1 MKHPSPALRRP
12 ARRRLA
18 VAVAVALAVTAG
30 TAATAGPAAAA
41 PQTSAADAA
50 GTAAEQTAPYV
61 ISPNASL
68 RSAGSAGFVTGT
80 HSDGEPTTY
89 RWHRITDG
97 TVTDLPPVGRGQGVP
112 VAAADGERVV
122 MRTSPTSYRILDMT
136 GGAPVDLD
144 TSTAG
149 SSAELWAFTGD
160 TLVMRKSEG
169 YGVTSLR
176 LLSKSGATTVHRVV
190 TGLPAD
196 TSISRMAHS
205 SGELAVQYRGTVDG
219 RTEERLAVVDLATA
233 KVVENRTVPGVYPN
247 STIAITPTHVAWAT
261 GGNEAGVTLTTAPRD
276 GSQPPTRHRTLQLNG
291 TYLDLRLEG
300 DWLLYNRTQNMEGL
314 SAVSLK
320 DGTNLTGLLQDT
332 AYFFGHGDG
341 LMTQGSTPQGGK
353 GVYRIG
359 LGADGRP
366 AATLVANTGATT
378 PTTVVTQQAPATADF
393 RRATSTAALRW
404 TYGRSDLWVDLRVTH
419 KATGRSWNTY
429 QRIIGTDTEAAFAWD
444 GAYSDRSAALNGD
457 YTWKMTASSLSGL
470 GGTVER
476 TGTLRVDSGVAA
488 HGYSD
493 TGSADLLV
501 RNEWGHLLSYDV
513 RQFLDP
519 RNPDWAQRPH
529 GAGWYIYDR
538 LLSAGNLDANP
549 YSDVIAR
556 EKSTGVLW
564 FYSGKGTSLAKR
576 TAIGGGWNAYTTLA
590 AGSDLTGDG
599 RPDLVATDKD
609 GVLWLYKA
617 TGDGAKPFAARKR
630 IGGGWGTYNLL
641 TAPGD
646 IGGAKAGDLLARDRD
661 GVLWLYLGKGDGTF
675 APRTRVG
682 AGWGPFNQIVNIGD
696 ADRDGRADLIAESGT
711 KRDPWIVL
719 YKGTGDWKAPFAR
732 GEHIGVPPYESDDAV
747 KPRALPF

>member
-41 PQTSAADAA
+41 PHTADAA
-50 GTAAEQTAPYV
+50 AAEQTEPFV
-61 ISPNASL
+61 IAANANL
-68 RSAGSAGFVTGT
+68 RSAGSGGFVTSAFPETG
-80 HSDGEPTTY
+80 PTTY
-89 RWHRITDG
+89 QWNRTSDG
-97 TVTDLPPVGRGQGVP
+97 TVIALPSSDRAQPAP
-112 VAAADGERVV
+112 LAAAEGERVAR
-122 MRTSPTSYRILDMT
+122 RTSATTYRILDMT

-144 TSTAG
+144 VSAAG
-149 SSAELWAFTGD
+149 SGAEPWEFTGD
-160 TLVMRKSEG
+160 TLVLRKSDG
-169 YGVTSLR
+169 YGVTSLH
-176 LLSKSGATTVHRVV
+176 LFSKPGDTTVHRVV

-196 TSISRMAHS
+196 TRVARTAYS
-205 SGELAVQYRGTVDG
+205 SGELAVQYRGTVGG

-233 KVVENRTVPGVYPN
+233 KVVEDRAVPGVYPN
-247 STIAITPTHVAWAT
+247 ATIALTPTHVAWAT
-261 GGNEAGVTLTTAPRD
+261 GSGESDVVLTTAPRD
-276 GSQPPTRHRTLQLNG
+276 GSQPPTPRTSLRVSGSFLN
-291 TYLDLRLEG
+291 LRLWD
-300 DWLLYNRTQNMEGL
+300 DWLLYSPMTSVSGL

-320 DGTNLTGLLQDT
+320 DGATLAGMLENP
-332 AYFFGHGDG
+332 GHFQGSGDD
-341 LMTQGSTPQGGK
+341 LMVQGSTAKGGV
-353 GVYRIG
+353 GVYRIAP
-359 LGADGRP
+359 GADGRP

-378 PTTVVTQQAPATADF
+378 PTTVVAQQAPATADF
-393 RRATSTAALRW
+393 RRAPSTAALRW

-419 KATGRSWNTY
+419 KATGRSWNSY
-429 QRIIGTDTEAAFAWD
+429 QRLLGTDTEADFAWD
-444 GAYSDRSAALNGD
+444 GTFSDRSSARNGD
-457 YTWKMTASSLSGL
+457 YTWKMVATPLSRL

-513 RQFLDP
+513 RQVLEP
-519 RNPDWAQRPH
+519 RYPDWTQTPH
-529 GAGWYIYDR
+529 GGGWYVYDR

-549 YSDVIAR
+549 YSDVLAR

-564 FYSGKGTSLAKR
+564 FYSGKGTTLATR
-576 TAIGGGWNAYTTLA
+576 TAVGGGWNAYTTLA

-682 AGWGPFNQIVNIGD
+682 AGWGAFNQIVNIGD

-719 YKGTGDWKAPFAR
+719 YKGTGDWKAPFGPAKNV
-732 GEHIGVPPYESDDAV
+732 GTPPYESDDAI

>member
-1 MKHPSPALRRP
+1 MKHHSPALHRP

-18 VAVAVALAVTAG
+18 VAVVVALAVTAG
-30 TAATAGPAAAA
+30 TAAATGPALAA
-41 PQTSAADAA
+41 PYAPASGAA
-50 GTAAEQTAPYV
+50 TAAEQTGPFV
-61 ISPNASL
+61 IAADANL
-68 RSAGSAGFVTGT
+68 RSAGSGGFVTSAFPETG
-80 HSDGEPTTY
+80 PTTY
-89 RWHRITDG
+89 QWNRPSDG
-97 TVTDLPPVGRGQGVP
+97 TVTVLPSADRAQPAP
-112 VAAADGERVV
+112 MAAAEGERVAR
-122 MRTSPTSYRILDMT
+122 RTSATTYRILDMA

-144 TSTAG
+144 VSAG
-149 SSAELWAFTGD
+149 GSGGELWEFTGD
-160 TLVMRKSEG
+160 TLVMRKSDG
-169 YGVTSLR
+169 NGATGLH
-176 LLSKSGATTVHRVV
+176 LFSKPGDTTVHRVV

-196 TSISRMAHS
+196 TRVARTAYS
-205 SGELAVQYRGTVDG
+205 SGELAVQYRGTVGG

-233 KVVENRTVPGVYPN
+233 KVVEDRAVPGVYPN
-247 STIAITPTHVAWAT
+247 ATIALTPTHVAWAT
-261 GGNEAGVTLTTAPRD
+261 GRENTDVVLTTALRD
-276 GSQPPTRHRTLQLNG
+276 GSQPPVRRTSLRPAGSFVN
-291 TYLDLRLEG
+291 LRLVG
-300 DWLLYNRTQNMEGL
+300 DWLMYSKMTSVTGL

-320 DGTNLTGLLQDT
+320 DGTTLEGLLKNP
-332 AYFFGHGDG
+332 GHFQGSGDE
-341 LMTQGSTPQGGK
+341 LMVQGSTAKGGV
-353 GVYRIG
+353 GVYRIAP
-359 LGADGRP
+359 GADGRP
-366 AATLVANTGATT
+366 AATLVANVGATT
-378 PTTVVTQQAPATADF
+378 PTTVATQQAPATADF

-429 QRIIGTDTEAAFAWD
+429 QQILGTDTEAAFAWD

-457 YTWKMTASSLSGL
+457 YTWKMTASPLSGL

-493 TGSADLLV
+493 TGTADLLV

-519 RNPDWAQRPH
+519 RYAGWTQRPH

-538 LLSAGNLDANP
+538 LLSAGNLDATP
-549 YSDVIAR
+549 YSDVLAR

-564 FYSGKGTSLAKR
+564 FYSGKGTTLATR
-576 TAIGGGWNAYTTLA
+576 TQVGRGWNAYTTLA

-646 IGGAKAGDLLARDRD
+646 IGGAKTGDLLARDRD

-675 APRTRVG
+675 APRTKVG
-682 AGWGPFNQIVNIGD
+682 GGWGAFTQIVNIGD

-711 KRDPWIVL
+711 KPDPWITL
-719 YKGTGDWKAPFAR
+719 YKGTGNWKAPFGPADNV
-732 GEHIGVPPYESDDAV
+732 GVPPYGSDDAV